1 MNHKGFTLIE
11 LMIVVAIIGILA
23 AVGIPQYQNYVARA
37 QAAEGFSLAGG
48 LKTALAEYRDIN
60 GAFPDGTPDAHS
72 AIGIEDSDAITGKYV
87 TDVTVS
93 NDGEG
98 TITATFGPASQHTGK
113 FLRLKPTATDGA
125 VYFDCTTD
133 IDESYRP
140 SGCEEGT
147 GLDLTG
153 AGGDGTGLD
162 LTGAGGDGDGVDI
175 AETPDESDSCS
186 GHDGCKNKV
195 WNGNYAI
202 ACQGP
207 GDRVCQNAE
216 LTCGAGGCSV
226 TTQGPGHDMYADG
239 TVDARTGTNFDLTC
253 NAVGDRDCKGTEVL
267 CPEGGSCS
275 ITIKGTGHDK
285 FRDSEVDARTATS
298 FDLTC
303 NAIGDRTCHNTEIF
317 CPEGAGTTCTC
328 SGCDS
333 SVTMHCPA
341 GGAVCTGG
349 GATIVTP

>member
-1 MNHKGFTLIE
+1 MKRINFGFTLIE
-11 LMIVVAIIGILA
+11 LMIVVVIIGILA

-37 QAAEGFSLAGG
+37 QVAEGFSLAGG
-48 LKTALAEYRDIN
+48 LKTALAEYHDTH
-60 GAFPDGTPDAHS
+60 GVFPDGTTDAHT
-72 AIGIEDSDAITGKYV
+72 AIGIEPAGNIVGKYV
-87 TDVTVS
+87 TGVVVS

-98 TITATFGPASQHTGK
+98 TITATFGSGNHAGK
-113 FLRLKPTATDGA
+113 FLRLTPTATDGA
-125 VYFDCTTD
+125 VFFDCTTD
-133 IDESYRP
+133 IDEPYRP
-140 SGCEEGT
+140 SGCEEG
-147 GLDLTG
+147 DE
-153 AGGDGTGLD
+153 D
-162 LTGAGGDGDGVDI
+162 GDGDGDGDGDKVWTD
-175 AETPDESDSCS
+175 PDESYSCS
-186 GHDGCKNKV
+186 GHDGCKNEV

-202 ACQGP
+202 TCKGP

-226 TTQGPGHDMYADG
+226 TTQGFGHDMYADG

-253 NAVGDRDCKGTEVL
+253 NAGGDRDCKGTEVL

-285 FRDSEVDARTATS
+285 FRDGEVDARTGTS

-303 NAIGDRTCHNTEIF
+303 NAIGHRTCHNTEIF

-328 SGCDS
+328 SGCPS